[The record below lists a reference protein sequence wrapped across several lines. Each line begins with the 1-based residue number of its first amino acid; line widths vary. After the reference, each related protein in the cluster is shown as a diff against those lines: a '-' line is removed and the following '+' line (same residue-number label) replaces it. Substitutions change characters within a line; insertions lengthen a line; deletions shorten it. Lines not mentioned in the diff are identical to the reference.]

1 MGANRGLRLISLLSL
16 LFLLGLT
23 LTLLWLQ
30 QQRQEAVRS
39 LVVRVEPGSAA
50 RMAAG
55 EVLLVFPQ
63 QINLRLSEQ
72 DTLVIRNDDSEP
84 ITIGPYRIAPG
95 QQFVQRYTSP
105 GTFDLLCSIHASGK
119 LRVVVTR

>member
-1 MGANRGLRLISLLSL
+1 MGANGARRLISLIGLLLLLS
-16 LFLLGLT
+16 LT
-23 LTLLWLQ
+23 LTMLWLQ
-30 QQRQEAVRS
+30 QQRKEAERS
-39 LVVRVEPGSAA
+39 LVVRVEPGTAA

-55 EVLLVFPQ
+55 AAPPVFPQ

-84 ITIGPYRIAPG
+84 VTIGPYRIAPG
-95 QQFVQRYTSP
+95 QQFTQRYTSP
-105 GTFDLLCSIHASGK
+105 GTFDLLCSIHATGK